1 MRDHRWLDSI
11 WRRMG
16 SELSVLF
23 LLFSAMGLAATA
35 QIRQPVPPA
44 DAVRL
49 VLDAQVAAWN
59 KGDLEKFMAGYWH
72 SPELSFFSGNDKH
85 RGWKETLSRYRQRYQ
100 AEGKEMGKLSFT
112 DLEIE
117 SPSPDM
123 AWVRGRFKLVMSKET
138 LTGLFTLI
146 FKKLPEGWRIVHDH
160 TSG

>member
-1 MRDHRWLDSI
+1 MTNHCRFAPMSRKI
-11 WRRMG
+11 RGG
-16 SELSVLF
+16 SFVLL
-23 LLFSAMGLAATA
+23 LLFSGLGLTGRG
-35 QIRQPVPPA
+35 QTEEPVAPA
-44 DAVRL
+44 GAVRQ

-59 KGDLEKFMAGYWH
+59 KGDLERFMAGYWH
-72 SPELSFFSGNDKH
+72 SPELSFFSGNDKR
-85 RGWKETLSRYRQRYQ
+85 RGWEETLSRYRQRYQ

-117 SPSPDM
+117 SPAPDM

-138 LTGLFTLI
+138 PSGLFTLI

>member
-1 MRDHRWLDSI
+1 MTSHRWLGPMS
-11 WRRMG
+11 RRIG
-16 SELSVLF
+16 GGFLILSLF
-23 LLFSAMGLAATA
+23 FSALGLAGRGQTE
-35 QIRQPVPPA
+35 QPVAPA
-44 DAVRL
+44 DAVRQ

-72 SPELSFFSGNDKH
+72 SPELSFFSGNDKR
-85 RGWKETLSRYRQRYQ
+85 RGWEDTLSRYRQRYQ

-117 SPSPDM
+117 SPAPDL
-123 AWVRGRFKLVMSKET
+123 AWVRGRFKLVMSKEAP
-138 LTGLFTLI
+138 TGLFTLI

>member
-1 MRDHRWLDSI
+1 
-11 WRRMG
+11 MG